1 LAIYKIYDTSGP
13 VRRQS
18 ACEAPSFLSEP
29 RRMQIHVARN
39 GQRIGPFSLEEVN
52 RQLAAGS
59 LSLSDLA
66 WYEGIPNWV
75 ALSQVPGVGTSGPV
89 LGAAVPAVSSASRTV
104 AADSNYGGFW
114 IRLVAY
120 VLDAIILGIPIAI
133 LRFALNPSDPSS
145 GHPVLVFVLTVI
157 IEVAYF
163 AGFWSSGLQ
172 ATLGQKICG
181 LRVVSATDF
190 GKVSFGRAV
199 GRFFAMILSGLI
211 FCIGFLMIAFTE
223 RKQGLHDMIAGTYVI
238 KN

>member
-1 LAIYKIYDTSGP
+1 
-13 VRRQS
+13 
-18 ACEAPSFLSEP
+18 
-29 RRMQIHVARN
+29 MQIHVARD
-39 GQRIGPFSLEEVN
+39 GHRMGPFSLEEVN

-59 LSLSDLA
+59 LGLSDLA

-75 ALSQVPGVGTSGPV
+75 ALSEVPGVGTTGSAS
-89 LGAAVPAVSSASRTV
+89 GAAVPPVASVSGTV
-104 AADSNYGGFW
+104 AADSSYGGFW
-114 IRLVAY
+114 IRLAAY
-120 VLDAIILGIPIAI
+120 ILDVIILGIPIAI

-145 GHPVLVFVLTVI
+145 GHPVLVFVLTIVI
-157 IEVAYF
+157 EAAYF

-181 LRVVSATDF
+181 LRVVSASDF
-190 GKVSFGRAV
+190 GKISFSRAT

-238 KN
+238 KD

>member
-1 LAIYKIYDTSGP
+1 
-13 VRRQS
+13 
-18 ACEAPSFLSEP
+18 
-29 RRMQIHVARN
+29 M
-39 GQRIGPFSLEEVN
+39 GPFSLEEVN

-59 LSLSDLA
+59 LGLSDLA

-75 ALSQVPGVGTSGPV
+75 ALSEVPGVGTTGSAP
-89 LGAAVPAVSSASRTV
+89 GAAVPPVASVSGIV
-104 AADSNYGGFW
+104 AADSSYGGFW
-114 IRLVAY
+114 IRLAAY
-120 VLDAIILGIPIAI
+120 ILDVIILGIPIAI

-145 GHPVLVFVLTVI
+145 GHPVLVFVLTIV

-181 LRVVSATDF
+181 LRVVSASDF
-190 GKVSFGRAV
+190 GKISFSRAT

-238 KN
+238 ND

>member
-1 LAIYKIYDTSGP
+1 
-13 VRRQS
+13 
-18 ACEAPSFLSEP
+18 
-29 RRMQIHVARN
+29 MQIHVARN
-39 GQRIGPFSLEEVN
+39 GHRMGPFSLEEVN

-59 LSLSDLA
+59 LSPSDLA

-75 ALSQVPGVGTSGPV
+75 ALSQVPGVGTARSV
-89 LGAAVPAVSSASRTV
+89 EV
-104 AADSNYGGFW
+104 AAASAVAPVSGAVAVDSSYGGFW

-120 VLDAIILGIPIAI
+120 ILDVIVLGIPIAI
-133 LRFALNPSDPSS
+133 LRFALSPSDPSS
-145 GHPVLVFVLTVI
+145 GHPTLVFVPTVV

-163 AGFWSSGLQ
+163 AGFWSSEWQ

-190 GKVSFGRAV
+190 GKISFGRAL

-238 KN
+238 KD

>member
-1 LAIYKIYDTSGP
+1 
-13 VRRQS
+13 
-18 ACEAPSFLSEP
+18 
-29 RRMQIHVARN
+29 MQIHVARN
-39 GQRIGPFSLEEVN
+39 GHRMGPFSLEEVN

-59 LSLSDLA
+59 LSPSDLA

-75 ALSQVPGVGTSGPV
+75 ALSQVPGVGTARSV
-89 LGAAVPAVSSASRTV
+89 EV
-104 AADSNYGGFW
+104 AATSAVAPVSGAVAANSSYGGFW

-120 VLDAIILGIPIAI
+120 ILDVIVLGIPIAI
-133 LRFALNPSDPSS
+133 LRFALSPSDPSS
-145 GHPVLVFVLTVI
+145 GHPTLVFVLTVV

-163 AGFWSSGLQ
+163 AGFWSSEWQ

-190 GKVSFGRAV
+190 GKISFGRAL

-211 FCIGFLMIAFTE
+211 FCIGFLMIALTE